1 MKKLNFNYI
10 IADFVS
16 QLNIGILRRL
26 RFIKIVKT
34 NMAMRLL
41 TILYKQGVI
50 RTFIVEEDTIL
61 VYFKYYRGQ
70 PLCNKLQ
77 LVSKPSKRAYARLG
91 KLTKMYNNT
100 NFSGFMVVSS
110 QHGLVTTEYCLLF
123 GHVGGEVLI
132 KVEV

>member
-1 MKKLNFNYI
+1 MKYLNFNYI

-16 QLNIGILRRL
+16 NLNLGILRKL

-34 NMAMRLL
+34 NIGIRLL
-41 TILYKQGVI
+41 TILYKQGII
-50 RTFIVEEDTIL
+50 RTFVIKNDHIL

-70 PLCNKLQ
+70 SLCRKLE
-77 LVSKPSKRAYARLG
+77 LISKPSRRAYFNLG
-91 KLTKMYNNT
+91 TLNKYYNNN
-100 NFSGFMVVSS
+100 NFSGFLIVSS
-110 QHGLVTTEYCLLF
+110 QQGLVTTDYCLLD